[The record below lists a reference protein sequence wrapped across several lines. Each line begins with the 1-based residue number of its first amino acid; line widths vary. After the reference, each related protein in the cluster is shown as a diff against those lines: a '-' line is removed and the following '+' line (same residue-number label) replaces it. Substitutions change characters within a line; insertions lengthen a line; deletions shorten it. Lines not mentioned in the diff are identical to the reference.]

1 MKKAKLKKQPE
12 QKIKNKQE
20 DFSIKSLVIAI
31 VIICLI
37 LGGFYLLTER
47 IVKNTKDETAPT
59 KEVVNVRKLN
69 DIDYSDI
76 EKMVTKNYYLLF
88 DEADDKENEQYD
100 LYINS
105 LKYNNFPLEFYYID
119 LSKDEN
125 KDILG
130 DKESLKDLD
139 EIKVK
144 ETTLV
149 YVKDGKISKT
159 YVGSKEI
166 IKYLSSFFEVEDKD
180 KDTDKKS
187 NSNESKESNKEES
200 NDKK

>member
-37 LGGFYLLTER
+37 LGGFYLLTDR

-69 DIDYSDI
+69 DIDYSDV

-166 IKYLSSFFEVEDKD
+166 IKHLSSFFEVED

-187 NSNESKESNKEES
+187 NSNESKESNKES